1 MDNPYACRLR
11 LVAKTYLPLSTNIFI
26 CKIAWFYIYRT
37 LFFYLTSFAMV
48 SLVKLLCAGRQF
60 SFSFVSSQAPTHFL
74 NKGQLE
80 HYVKNMFSLW
90 FFCALIAGREIFLR
104 VYFEFAKVSG
114 WTWFFS
120 CFHNLS
126 IIHTL
131 CHIYP
136 RLTTRSR
143 CLDKEFQYFL
153 PVVLDPRSDIFAG
166 RTPQAQHFH
175 LLLRSTSSPH
185 PHRGT
190 LWFLIRPPW
199 HTLSLRTVRQGLVTW
214 LRVLLSEWGFKDIFQ
229 VKKYL
234 SGQVE
239 NVG

>member
-26 CKIAWFYIYRT
+26 CKIACFYIYRT

-143 CLDKEFQYFL
+143 CLDKEF
-153 PVVLDPRSDIFAG
+153 
-166 RTPQAQHFH
+166 
-175 LLLRSTSSPH
+175 
-185 PHRGT
+185 
-190 LWFLIRPPW
+190 
-199 HTLSLRTVRQGLVTW
+199 
-214 LRVLLSEWGFKDIFQ
+214 
-229 VKKYL
+229 
-234 SGQVE
+234 
-239 NVG
+239 